1 MKDKLKQSIIAITSA
16 NLKRIL
22 YSQKVTQRDLAALT
36 GISIPSINRYYLGNG
51 AIPQNN
57 LVKIAKA
64 LHVAPNELDPSYQ
77 PTKDFLS
84 QLAEKSSD
92 PDLKFRTDYLKQLI
106 QNSNLS
112 VQELADKLSLKP
124 ITVYK
129 WLAGV
134 NTPSKENTA
143 KLADF
148 FNVSVESLMDTS
160 KELELTPQQKKILT
174 VLPSNLT
181 DQQTDLIISLIK
193 SVLTSIT
200 FWFLSSFKYI

>member
-22 YSQKVTQRDLAALT
+22 YNQKLTQRDLAALT

-64 LHVAPNELDPSYQ
+64 LHVSPNELDPSYQ

-84 QLAEKSSD
+84 QLAEKTDD

-106 QNSNLS
+106 QTSNLS
-112 VQELADKLSLKP
+112 VQEVASRLNIKP

-143 KLADF
+143 KLADL
-148 FNVSVESLMDTS
+148 FNVSVNSLVDTS
-160 KELELTPQQKKILT
+160 KEIELTPQQTKILNA
-174 VLPSNLT
+174 LPPDLT

-193 SVLTSIT
+193 SVLENAN
-200 FWFLSSFKYI
+200 

>member
-22 YSQKVTQRDLAALT
+22 YNQKLTQRDLAALT

-64 LHVAPNELDPSYQ
+64 LHVSPNELDPSYQ

-84 QLAEKSSD
+84 QLAEKSD
-92 PDLKFRTDYLKQLI
+92 NPDLKFRTDYLKQLI
-106 QNSNLS
+106 QTSNLS
-112 VQELADKLSLKP
+112 VQEVASRLNIKP

-143 KLADF
+143 KLADL
-148 FNVSVESLMDTS
+148 FNVSASSLVNTS
-160 KELELTPQQKKILT
+160 QEVELTPQQTKILGT
-174 VLPSNLT
+174 LPPDLT
-181 DQQTDLIISLIK
+181 DQQTDLIVSLIK
-193 SVLTSIT
+193 SVL
-200 FWFLSSFKYI
+200 KNAN

>member
-22 YSQKVTQRDLAALT
+22 YNQKLTQRDLAALT

-64 LHVAPNELDPSYQ
+64 LHVAPDELDPSYQ

-84 QLAEKSSD
+84 QLAEKTDD
-92 PDLKFRTDYLKQLI
+92 PNLKFRTTYLKRLI
-106 QNSNLS
+106 QNSGLS
-112 VQELADKLSLKP
+112 VQEIADKLGLKP

-129 WLAGV
+129 WLSGV
-134 NTPSKENTA
+134 KMH
-143 KLADF
+143 LAR
-148 FNVSVESLMDTS
+148 
-160 KELELTPQQKKILT
+160 KIQL
-174 VLPSNLT
+174 N
-181 DQQTDLIISLIK
+181 
-193 SVLTSIT
+193 
-200 FWFLSSFKYI
+200 

>member
-1 MKDKLKQSIIAITSA
+1 MIYYIEFKFLKGHIMKDKLKQSIIAITSA

-22 YSQKVTQRDLAALT
+22 YNQKLTQRDLAALT

-64 LHVAPNELDPSYQ
+64 LHVSPNELDPSYQ

-84 QLAEKSSD
+84 QLAEKTDD

-106 QNSNLS
+106 QTSNLS
-112 VQELADKLSLKP
+112 VQEIASRLNIKP

-134 NTPSKENTA
+134 NAPSKENTA
-143 KLADF
+143 KLADLF
-148 FNVSVESLMDTS
+148 SVSVNSLADAS
-160 KELELTPQQKKILT
+160 KEIRLTPQQSKILNA
-174 VLPSNLT
+174 LPSDLT
-181 DQQTDLIISLIK
+181 NQQTDLIISLIK
-193 SVLTSIT
+193 SVL
-200 FWFLSSFKYI
+200 